1 MQIAPRGCI
10 IFSRGIKSMNKES
23 ETKKIGETGA
33 KSGFAKYVKIIVV
46 LAVVA
51 GSSSGIFGK
60 AIDAPSMA
68 IGFWR
73 LTMGLPFFAI
83 PVLTKHRDTLK
94 AISKRDLL
102 ITFLSGA
109 FLFLHFFSWFNAVKM
124 TNIGSAVVL
133 AALHPLVVLFVTIF
147 IFKQHVGAKPIVGI
161 LVALLG
167 GVMVAGLDYRQ
178 LSSGNF
184 KGDMVAFAAGVF
196 MGIYFLLGNE
206 ARKNVPGPTYVFL
219 CFLSCWICFSVG
231 MIATQTP
238 ALGYSAKDYLLLI
251 GLTLVCQIGA
261 HAVLNLCLGYVDS
274 LYVSAWESGECVF
287 AIVLGMIF
295 LREIPTS
302 WEIVGC
308 FIVVAGLLYYNY
320 WYERDTLN

>member
-1 MQIAPRGCI
+1 MD
-10 IFSRGIKSMNKES
+10 KET
-23 ETKKIGETGA
+23 ETKTKTAAGSGRR
-33 KSGFAKYVKIIVV
+33 SGFAKYVKIIVV

-60 AIDAPSMA
+60 AISAPSMA

-94 AISKRDLL
+94 AISRRDLL
-102 ITFLSGA
+102 LTFLSGA

-133 AALHPLVVLFVTIF
+133 AALHPLVVLSVTVF
-147 IFKQHVGAKPIVGI
+147 IFKKHVGARPVAGI
-161 LVALLG
+161 LIALIG

-184 KGDMVAFAAGVF
+184 KGDMLAFAAGVF
-196 MGIYFLLGNE
+196 MGIYFLIGNE

-219 CFLSCWICFSVG
+219 CFFACWACFAVG
-231 MIATQTP
+231 MIATGTP
-238 ALGYSAKDYLLLI
+238 TLGYTAKDYLLLV

-287 AIVLGMIF
+287 AILLGMIF

-302 WEIVGC
+302 WETIGC

-320 WYERDTLN
+320 WYGRESD